1 MIYCAIIA
9 FFLCFVF
16 IFYISEWNPDKFI
29 REAAA
34 IHPDV
39 EAYIRQVM
47 EEKKHPEQAYKSCQG
62 ILSFARRVG
71 NTRLTNACRWAT
83 SYGLYNYPIIE
94 RILNNR
100 QDEFPLEDSAGQE
113 TEMPSHENIR
123 GKEYYQ

>member
-1 MIYCAIIA
+1 
-9 FFLCFVF
+9 
-16 IFYISEWNPDKFI
+16 
-29 REAAA
+29 
-34 IHPDV
+34 
-39 EAYIRQVM
+39 VM
-47 EEKKHPEQAYKSCQG
+47 EEKKHPEQAYKSCQD

-71 NTRLTNACRWAT
+71 NTRLTNACRWGT

-113 TEMPSHENIR
+113 KEMPSHGNIR